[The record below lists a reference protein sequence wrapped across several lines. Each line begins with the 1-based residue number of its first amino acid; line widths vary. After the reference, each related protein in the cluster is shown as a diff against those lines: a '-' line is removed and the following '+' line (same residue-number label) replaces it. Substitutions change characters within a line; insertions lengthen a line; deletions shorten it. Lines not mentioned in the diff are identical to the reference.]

1 VAEDGIMALPAELPE
16 HPYYM
21 SSLAGDPSYNVP
33 ESPNPSRTG
42 WWQNGSDDP
51 GGMTFADFLDIIN
64 PLQHLPIISTIYR
77 AITGDKIG
85 LAAKLVGGTLYGGPI
100 GFLAQGVTAA
110 FEQGAGKTTGEM
122 LAELVHDVFGP
133 SDAPDEAVA
142 ASSPELPPSPVAVAA
157 APADEGARKA
167 AIAWRATAAPAP
179 LLPLAVERT
188 ALLPDRAA
196 AAGVPSRPAD
206 DAASR
211 RIAETVAAA
220 QRAQMGLL
228 LASLQGEPRT
238 SPPRRAEKEDPAA
251 TPEVRQAPEN
261 RFLPQGVGPGGWT
274 SESMAEA
281 LARYE
286 RVLRE
291 RRPAA
296 VPLAGE

>member
-1 VAEDGIMALPAELPE
+1 
-16 HPYYM
+16 
-21 SSLAGDPSYNVP
+21 
-33 ESPNPSRTG
+33 
-42 WWQNGSDDP
+42 
-51 GGMTFADFLDIIN
+51 
-64 PLQHLPIISTIYR
+64 
-77 AITGDKIG
+77 
-85 LAAKLVGGTLYGGPI
+85 
-100 GFLAQGVTAA
+100 
-110 FEQGAGKTTGEM
+110 
-122 LAELVHDVFGP
+122 
-133 SDAPDEAVA
+133 
-142 ASSPELPPSPVAVAA
+142 
-157 APADEGARKA
+157 
-167 AIAWRATAAPAP
+167 

-261 RFLPQGVGPGGWT
+261 RFLPQGAGPGGWT

-291 RRPAA
+291 RGPAA